1 MAFDNLTTS
10 GINFL
15 VNTYLNNEYEKK
27 LTPLQARIT
36 KYNSLSSVY
45 TSLLQKIDSFKSKLS
60 NLKTTG
66 SASPFS
72 AKVASSSNTDFLTAT
87 ASSGAEIGGFSLRIK
102 QLAKNDLL
110 ISLDKSSEAASS
122 ITSPGE
128 YTFTIKSGDGEGG
141 QFSSKVTVSL
151 TASDFTNGIISNKKL
166 AEKISKA
173 INEDKAVVLSNSMSG
188 STSSSGSFKINIGGS
203 ETTINYSA
211 GSYES
216 VIDSIVSQLNST
228 GGVAAEKIVDGSN
241 VRLRLTVTDSSK
253 YISISGDTGSLIN
266 ELGISVT
273 KEKGASG
280 LVTSTSFSP
289 SSGLTQISL
298 TSTQFG
304 SGFKIEDI
312 SDTSGNLLASFGLNL
327 GTNRTAYVQNQTG
340 EDTAG
345 YVHQLTAL
353 NSKFAFNGLEIERF
367 SNTISDLVTGV
378 TISLK
383 SLMTEDDPDV
393 TVNVNVDVKSIR
405 SKIEEFITNFNDLYT
420 YIKSNSK
427 TTEGKRG
434 VLLGNSSAS
443 SLASILSTA
452 AYSPV
457 SGISSSEINTLSELG
472 ITFDTQNG
480 LSISNSNQLDNAIT
494 SNSAQV
500 EALFNSDS
508 GLANT
513 LYDKVKPYTGTGG
526 YIDKLKSSLKTNV
539 DYLNDSIESTKK
551 RIEKSADIL
560 RQNYYQLQMQLASLL
575 SSSGNFNSDIFM

>member
-298 TSTQFG
+298 TSTQSG

>member
-253 YISISGDTGSLIN
+253 YISISGDTGSLLN

-298 TSTQFG
+298 TSTQSG

-513 LYDKVKPYTGTGG
+513 LYDNVKPYTGTGG

>member
-253 YISISGDTGSLIN
+253 YISISGDTGSLLN

-298 TSTQFG
+298 TSTQSG

>member
-45 TSLLQKIDSFKSKLS
+45 TSLLQKIDSFESKLS

-188 STSSSGSFKINIGGS
+188 STTSSGSFKINIGGS

-241 VRLRLTVTDSSK
+241 VRLRLTITDSSK
-253 YISISGDTGSLIN
+253 YISISGDTGSLLN

-298 TSTQFG
+298 TSTQSG

-457 SGISSSEINTLSELG
+457 PGISSSEINTLSELG

>member
-188 STSSSGSFKINIGGS
+188 STTSSGSFKINIGGS

-253 YISISGDTGSLIN
+253 YISISGDTGSLLN

-298 TSTQFG
+298 TSTQSG

-560 RQNYYQLQMQLASLL
+560 RQNYYQMQMQLASLL

>member
-253 YISISGDTGSLIN
+253 YISISGDTGSLLN

-457 SGISSSEINTLSELG
+457 PGISSSEINTLSELG

-513 LYDKVKPYTGTGG
+513 LYDNVKPYTGTGG

>member
-216 VIDSIVSQLNST
+216 VIDSIISQLNST

-253 YISISGDTGSLIN
+253 YISISGDTGSLLN

-298 TSTQFG
+298 TSTQSG

>member
-188 STSSSGSFKINIGGS
+188 STTSSGSFKINIGGS

-253 YISISGDTGSLIN
+253 YISISGDNGSLLN

-298 TSTQFG
+298 TSTQSG

-480 LSISNSNQLDNAIT
+480 LSISNSNQLDNAIA

>member
-298 TSTQFG
+298 TSTQSG

-340 EDTAG
+340 DDTAG

-353 NSKFAFNGLEIERF
+353 NSKFTFNGLEIERF

>member
-298 TSTQFG
+298 TSTQSG

-513 LYDKVKPYTGTGG
+513 LYDNVKPYTGTGG